1 MEDDEQ
7 HYGKLR
13 LDDAATRYRGFSI
26 VVTSMLP
33 EMAPHTY
40 SINSDMLGTSTP
52 ENRYSNPWFLKH
64 FDTETQT
71 SFLQQVVNWVAHP
84 GM

>member
-1 MEDDEQ
+1 MVD
-7 HYGKLR
+7 YGWMMR
-13 LDDAATRYRGFSI
+13 RRDGGEASI
-26 VVTSMLP
+26 VVISILP
-33 EMAPHTY
+33 EVAPHMY

-71 SFLQQVVNWVAHP
+71 SLLQQDAYWGAHL